1 MALVAQ
7 KSLAILLK
15 KQETTF
21 AELLKRPRNAR
32 NGMPQPDQQLER
44 KYITHV
50 ELHDLFFVISQS
62 IGFSEEDIEDYE
74 DDIFAMIEIWRVQ
87 GFIDIYIRDEDKR
100 FGRAKNMAS
109 VRNSAPYY
117 LNLFHARVVKGDN
130 DPLLVITFE
139 STDQL
144 HPDGHEMHVASI
156 RFLAIHDD
164 LFGEEGSKAKFNDA
178 AMRQI
183 RKTIDAYR
191 LQGNRYNEEKKSS
204 Q

>member
-1 MALVAQ
+1 
-7 KSLAILLK
+7 
-15 KQETTF
+15 
-21 AELLKRPRNAR
+21 
-32 NGMPQPDQQLER
+32 MPQPDQQLER

-130 DPLLVITFE
+130 DPLLVITLKVPTNYIQTVTKCMLPAFDSWQFMMTYLE
-139 STDQL
+139 KRDQKL
-144 HPDGHEMHVASI
+144 NLMMP
-156 RFLAIHDD
+156 
-164 LFGEEGSKAKFNDA
+164 
-178 AMRQI
+178 Q
-183 RKTIDAYR
+183 
-191 LQGNRYNEEKKSS
+191 
-204 Q
+204 